1 MTLRDDLDA
10 LPTKELH
17 DRAMAVAKHRLD
29 VGYLWDLVKALPV
42 AEEIAGDEERGR
54 LDVLRPLALINSY
67 YEADEGP
74 VGDAL
79 RPFYIDYL
87 EEHGGLHGSAED
99 VETVNE
105 LDDSDAP

>member
-1 MTLRDDLDA
+1 MSLREELDA

-17 DRAMAVAKHRLD
+17 DRAMAVAKRRLD

-42 AEEIAGDEERGR
+42 AEEIAGDEERSKM
-54 LDVLRPLALINSY
+54 DVMRPLALINSLY
-67 YEADEGP
+67 DADEGP
-74 VGDAL
+74 VGEAL

-87 EEHGGLHGSAED
+87 EEHGGLHGSKDEIEAI
-99 VETVNE
+99 NE

>member
-1 MTLRDDLDA
+1 MSLREELDA

-17 DRAMAVAKHRLD
+17 DRAMAVAKRRLD
-29 VGYLWDLVKALPV
+29 VAYLWDLIKALPV
-42 AEEIAGDEERGR
+42 AEEIAGDEERSKM
-54 LDVLRPLALINSY
+54 DVMRPLALINSLY
-67 YEADEGP
+67 DADEGT
-74 VGDAL
+74 VGEAL

-99 VETVNE
+99 VETINE